1 VTVRVRHSGG
11 AEGPGIVLHGQ
22 SVADD
27 NEAITGG
34 DRSSREQCRH
44 QGVKRERERIPEKAQ
59 CFADCSTKAANS
71 KSLGMSTPRGSRH
84 AHDNDEQRQT
94 IGRAVLPIR

>member
-11 AEGPGIVLHGQ
+11 AEGPGIVGQ

-34 DRSSREQCRH
+34 DRSSREQCRY
-44 QGVKRERERIPEKAQ
+44 QGVKRERKRIAEKAQ
-59 CFADCSTKAANS
+59 CFADRSTKAANS